1 MAVSAESASS
11 AGSEGPVPFQLS
23 AGLPAPQQVDGRTC
37 GPTALTTARMLRDP
51 ALAHWVRTGDK
62 QGRAFPDATTA
73 QARFAAYL
81 DLVHARTNALVGPG
95 GRLQIPWPRALG
107 TTPWGVCR
115 ELESGA
121 ATPGARYRSVVVRRA
136 DPNLLARL
144 VTHLAGHLRPGRPGA
159 LFVGSATLPR
169 HVALLVPGPGDAV
182 LVHDPGSGSVSEL
195 DAAALADHRTTV
207 AGWTHPWVLIGPVG

>member
-1 MAVSAESASS
+1 M
-11 AGSEGPVPFQLS
+11 
-23 AGLPAPQQVDGRTC
+23 
-37 GPTALTTARMLRDP
+37 
-51 ALAHWVRTGDK
+51 
-62 QGRAFPDATTA
+62 
-73 QARFAAYL
+73 
-81 DLVHARTNALVGPG
+81 
-95 GRLQIPWPRALG
+95 
-107 TTPWGVCR
+107 
-115 ELESGA
+115 
-121 ATPGARYRSVVVRRA
+121 RRA

-207 AGWTHPWVLIGPVG
+207 AGWTHPWVLIGPVAVSYTHLTLPTNREV